1 MGRVNLKELLEK
13 AKYVKVREAK
23 RYKLGTYEECEE
35 MFKEAFL
42 LVDKTVVNFEMLP
55 EYREVIL
62 WMSDTKGKG
71 LLMTGSNG
79 RGKSTILT
87 GVLPLI
93 FLASGFILKPSSAQ
107 DLSTS
112 NLPWAVAIDEM
123 GQDSIKNDYGTKV
136 DAVEYA
142 ISHCEDHM
150 KLLILTSNLTE
161 KQIIARYG
169 IRVMDRIH
177 RLCVIV
183 NFKGQSYRKTENKL

>member
-1 MGRVNLKELLEK
+1 MGKVDLKELLEK
-13 AKYVKVREAK
+13 SKYVKVREAK
-23 RYKLGTYEECEE
+23 KYSLGTYQECEE
-35 MFKEAFL
+35 RFKEAFL

-55 EYREVIL
+55 EYKEVIL

-87 GVLPLI
+87 GVLPLL
-93 FLASGFILKPSSAQ
+93 FFAVGYHLKTFSAQ
-107 DLSTS
+107 DLSTN

-142 ISHCEDHM
+142 ISHCEDNM

-161 KQIIARYG
+161 KQIISRYG

-177 RLCVIV
+177 RLCIIV
-183 NFKGQSYRKTENKL
+183 NFQGKSYRK